1 MEMFAFD
8 CPMLVLSLNW
18 DIISV
23 LEISGYGTR
32 SIRLSKD
39 SVRGFDCCCLTL
51 QPCRDPVMT
60 PDGYLYDKEAIF
72 SALLR
77 QKKEAALKMKAYE
90 KQLKEQQK
98 ETSAIAASE
107 EQAKVEAFKATENS
121 ITSKT
126 STFTSKASIQSDLK
140 ASSSSSTT
148 EDKNLT
154 SFWVPSLTPQAKP
167 TLIKKPDNK
176 TYCPMSGKPIKIKD
190 LIPVEFTEIVDKDD
204 KRSLICKDARYM
216 CPITH
221 DTLSNSVP
229 AAVLRSS
236 GKVVSM
242 ESIEKIV
249 KKDMIDPFT
258 STKITE
264 KDIIVLQRGGTGFSA
279 ANEGLQ
285 AKLARPV
292 MSIS

>member
-1 MEMFAFD
+1 MTRHSRNCTAGPVYSYHERQKD
-8 CPMLVLSLNW
+8 TK
-18 DIISV
+18 
-23 LEISGYGTR
+23 ISGYGTR

-107 EQAKVEAFKATENS
+107 EQAKVEAFKATG
-121 ITSKT
+121 TGKT
-126 STFTSKASIQSDLK
+126 IFQCYKVDVNVIFNIV
-140 ASSSSSTT
+140 SSSTT